1 MVKLLGKPGKSSG
14 CPTGPG
20 EFEQEFY
27 LTSTEAAALL
37 RALAQEIEANGT
49 IEANADAWS
58 ISVNPIQPI
67 KLEVQYKPKKREL
80 EIQVKLKEIS

>member
-14 CPTGPG
+14 SPTGPG

-27 LTSTEAAALL
+27 LTSTETAALL
-37 RALAQEIEANGT
+37 RALAQEIEAGGK
-49 IEANADAWS
+49 IEANGDAWS
-58 ISVNPIQPI
+58 ISVNPIHPI
-67 KLEVQYKPKKREL
+67 KLEVQYKHMKKEL